1 MVFSQ
6 LDSFW
11 LSLVNKY
18 TIMYNNVIDIV
29 ISICT
34 YLNQNLSS
42 IASASVLITK
52 GSMIAVI
59 TSRDNNILTG
69 ITVILLFLP
78 PLILSIITTINW
90 KNRRVLVQHPSL
102 ILLPVFTFFTFS
114 KQKMKMSC
122 GKNTVTHRIKFSYLY
137 TWINIVISS
146 ICFGSIFVISR
157 IMVNNEWQ
165 SNSLSYWLLLSSTI
179 LFILGIDLTILF
191 MSCSFEIKKDF
202 AVYDAQQGVKCK
214 KWIIPLDIPIS

>member
-1 MVFSQ
+1 
-6 LDSFW
+6 
-11 LSLVNKY
+11 
-18 TIMYNNVIDIV
+18 
-29 ISICT
+29 
-34 YLNQNLSS
+34 
-42 IASASVLITK
+42 
-52 GSMIAVI
+52 MIAVI

-202 AVYDAQQGVKCK
+202 AVYDTQQDVKCK